1 MTLPGLAFRNSL
13 LRNKVRALLTVLGIA
28 VLTMA
33 FVVIHTIT
41 SSFQEGPANARPD
54 RLVVRSRISLA
65 VPLPLSYFE
74 KIKAVPGV
82 TKATY
87 SNWFGGTYID
97 RRNFFAKFAIDPDT
111 YFDVYPEDV
120 VDDPKQMEAFKA
132 DRTGALIGEAT
143 VAKYGFKVGDTVK
156 IKGDIYPGDWAFHID
171 GIFHSADPFANGAM
185 FFHWKYLD
193 AAQDAARQGLVGT
206 YDLVVSDPGRGA
218 EVSQAID
225 SLFKSSAKET
235 QTESEKTFLLA
246 FISGSGV
253 IIRALET
260 VSVVMLLIM
269 LLILGNTLM
278 MALRERTN
286 ELGVLRTL
294 GYHPRHLLS
303 LALQE
308 GVWLSAVGAVV
319 GLAFSV
325 VVARGV
331 ANAIPG
337 FLNGNLALRWM
348 GPALGIALAIGFCAA
363 LWPALRASRIDIVQ
377 ALRRID

>member
-33 FVVIHTIT
+33 FVVIHTVTT
-41 SSFQEGPANARPD
+41 SFEEGPANARPD

-65 VPLPLSYFE
+65 VALPTAYFE

-82 TKATY
+82 AKATY

-97 RRNFFAKFAIDPDT
+97 RRNFFAKFAIDANT
-111 YFDVYPEDV
+111 YFDVYPEDI

-132 DRTGALIGEAT
+132 DRTGCLIGEKL
-143 VAKYGFKVGDTVK
+143 VQKYGFKIGDTIK
-156 IKGDIYPGDWAFHID
+156 IKGDIYPGDWSFHVD
-171 GIFHSADPFANGAM
+171 GIFHSPDPFADGAM

-193 AAQDAARQGLVGT
+193 AAQEAARQGLVGT
-206 YDLVVSDPGRGA
+206 YTIVVPEASRGA

-225 SLFKSSAKET
+225 SMFKSSAKET

-294 GYHPRHLLS
+294 GYHPRHLLL

-308 GVWLSAVGAVV
+308 GVWLSVIGGAVGIV
-319 GLAFSV
+319 FSV
-325 VVARGV
+325 EIAKGV

-337 FLNGNLALRWM
+337 FLDGKYALQWV
-348 GPALGIALAIGFCAA
+348 GPAMGIALAIGFFAA
-363 LWPALRASRIDIVQ
+363 LWPAIRASRIDIVQ